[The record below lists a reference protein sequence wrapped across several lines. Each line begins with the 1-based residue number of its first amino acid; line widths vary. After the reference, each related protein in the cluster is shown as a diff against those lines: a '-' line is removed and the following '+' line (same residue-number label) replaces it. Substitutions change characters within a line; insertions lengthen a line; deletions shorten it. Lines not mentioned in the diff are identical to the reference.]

1 MHGLSETTLRAVYIW
16 IDGSS
21 LRKRVQVGHDF
32 DRHIMFGAHP
42 LEQLVCNAVL
52 RDVLSGAN
60 DQLADLTLGKV
71 RVQAIQAVSMVKLFN
86 RHFWQLDD

>member
-16 IDGSS
+16 IDGGS
-21 LRKRVQVGHDF
+21 LSKRVQVGHNF

-52 RDVLSGAN
+52 RDILSGAN
-60 DQLADLTLGKV
+60 DQLADLTLCEV
-71 RVQAIQAVSMVKLFN
+71 RVQAIQAVSMVNLFE
-86 RHFWQLDD
+86 RYFRQLDD